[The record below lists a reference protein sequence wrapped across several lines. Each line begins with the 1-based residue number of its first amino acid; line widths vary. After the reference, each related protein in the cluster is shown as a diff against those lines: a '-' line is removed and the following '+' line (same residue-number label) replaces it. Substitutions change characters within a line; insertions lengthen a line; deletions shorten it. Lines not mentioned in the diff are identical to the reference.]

1 MLAELRQFLGL
12 SPACE
17 AATVNPIVKRNSS
30 TTVVEGGGMD
40 STTTAATITATVAV
54 EGEGVWQNS
63 DKDSAVESAVR
74 QHFPSKCGTTT
85 TALLLLPYVNRSS
98 VW

>member
-12 SPACE
+12 SPDCE
-17 AATVNPIVKRNSS
+17 AGAVNPIVKRNSS

-54 EGEGVWQNS
+54 EGEGAWQNS
-63 DKDSAVESAVR
+63 DRDSAVESAVR